1 MFQKSDASQRDF
13 LDGGPG
19 TKGERPAL
27 VGSGTERIIAASAII
42 RGRLGGTGRLEA
54 ELVSGRERK
63 GGVEPEGEFLYNE
76 SE

>member
-1 MFQKSDASQRDF
+1 VFQKSDASQRDF

-27 VGSGTERIIAASAII
+27 VGSGTGRIIAASAII

-54 ELVSGRERK
+54 ELVRGRERER
-63 GGVEPEGEFLYNE
+63 GGGREREE
-76 SE
+76 